1 MTARLPHVLAVAS
14 DGGLIQVMDDMSI
27 ISQILPSLGAF
38 APVSILGW
46 WLINRMNKQIE
57 DLQKRNDA
65 LTDRVFT
72 LGQSQV
78 QVLAELRAS
87 LKG

>member
-1 MTARLPHVLAVAS
+1 MQ
-14 DGGLIQVMDDMSI
+14 IMDELFK
-27 ISQILPSLGAF
+27 QILPSLGAF
-38 APVSILGW
+38 GPAAILGW
-46 WLINRMNKQIE
+46 WIINRLNKQIE

-72 LGQSQV
+72 LGTTTT

-87 LKG
+87 LKGNG

>member
-1 MTARLPHVLAVAS
+1 V
-14 DGGLIQVMDDMSI
+14 DDQSI
-27 ISQILPSLGAF
+27 ISQLLPSLGAF
-38 APVSILGW
+38 GPLAFFGW
-46 WLINRMNKQIE
+46 FVINRLYKQIE

-72 LGQSQV
+72 LGQSTA

-87 LKG
+87 LKGGN

>member
-1 MTARLPHVLAVAS
+1 
-14 DGGLIQVMDDMSI
+14 MDDMSI
-27 ISQILPSLGAF
+27 ISQLLPSLGAF
-38 APVSILGW
+38 APASLLGW

-57 DLQKRNDA
+57 DLQKRNDS

-87 LKG
+87 LKNG